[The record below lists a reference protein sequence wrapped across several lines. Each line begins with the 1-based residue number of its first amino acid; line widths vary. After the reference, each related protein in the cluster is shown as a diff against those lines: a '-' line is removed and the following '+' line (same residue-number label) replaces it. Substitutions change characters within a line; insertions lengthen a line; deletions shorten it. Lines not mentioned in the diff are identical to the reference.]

1 MLNKGDKIGGYT
13 LIKKVGSG
21 GFGDVWKAE
30 KRTALDVNYFAL
42 KFFRPKDERIDFEK
56 ITKELAVW
64 KQLRGLPHIIS
75 VIELDRFDDYIY
87 IVSDFADGGS
97 LDNWIKDNDGKASS
111 EAEATKIALE
121 ILTGLENLH
130 EKGFVHR
137 DIKPDNILIMNG
149 KHCLADFGVSREIK
163 THSKATGTAGTYE
176 YMPPEAFGKN
186 PSVPPQTDI
195 WAVGVI
201 LQQLLTGEL
210 PFSEEMPALMFSILQ
225 EPPEEMPENISEG
238 LREIVKTALQKDRE
252 KRFQTSREMR
262 EALRNPKQFLAAKA
276 KKEKDSGTIVDE
288 DFDKDR
294 EIEAEKQRQ
303 REAEEKRRQQEI
315 IDQEREKLFREME
328 AEKERQRLED
338 ANVTTPEPE
347 KSATKGD
354 SDSDSA
360 DSLNSEVEEKQN
372 SFAALFN
379 LENKHLSIAI
389 PISMW
394 GLVGVI
400 TGVIASRFFTDSVF
414 KGNSDLDLYRNL
426 LFVGFTFGIALYLF
440 GEFTAS
446 QSIRTKGR
454 FFTSVFLTVANTI
467 GCLASFWITL
477 SAFSDF
483 GLISVFLFGLI
494 WGIFFV
500 AVELLCWHIKLN
512 KLVYAIS
519 IIIIAGASSL
529 VGFGLAALLEPK
541 MNNLNVWLFWRI
553 VSGQTLALL
562 GHAIIFALIGKRE
575 LRDESANDADGSK
588 SEPTAFRPP
597 NEKNAIGAIGGIGG
611 VLLILIFVALITNS
625 SSVISN
631 SNSNVNTQS
640 NRAVNN
646 KSANRPPANMG
657 NTPSNVPST
666 NMGTPIT
673 NTATNSGD
681 VSLASCKVGDTGT
694 ITGGNLRSSPYFYD
708 DDNILSTWDP
718 GGKAEILSIT
728 KGQASRKKGTEVW
741 YKVKIKYANCP
752 PDSNPESGCAERN
765 EGYMNADLVYC
776 N

>member
-30 KRTALDVNYFAL
+30 KRTVLDVNYFAL

-294 EIEAEKQRQ
+294 EIEAEKQR
-303 REAEEKRRQQEI
+303 REEQSRIERETEEKRKQQEI
-315 IDQEREKLFREME
+315 AEQEREKLLREME
-328 AEKERQRLED
+328 VEKERQRLKD
-338 ANVTTPEPE
+338 ADAVRQEPE
-347 KSATKGD
+347 KPSVASN
-354 SDSDSA
+354 SDSPETS
-360 DSLNSEVEEKQN
+360 NSDILEKQN
-372 SFAALFN
+372 NVIALFN
-379 LENKHLSIAI
+379 LGNKQLSVVI

-394 GLVGVI
+394 VLVGI
-400 TGVIASRFFTDSVF
+400 ISGIISSRFLTDSDF
-414 KGNSDLDLYRNL
+414 KGNSNLLINL
-426 LFVGFTFGIALYLF
+426 LFIGFTFGLALYLF
-440 GEFTAS
+440 GEFS
-446 QSIRTKGR
+446 DFRSIRIKGK
-454 FFTSVFLTVANTI
+454 FFTSVFLTLANAI
-467 GCLASFWITL
+467 GCFAAFHL
-477 SAFSDF
+477 STYTEFISPLVF
-483 GLISVFLFGLI
+483 GII
-494 WGIFFV
+494 WGTFFV
-500 AVELLCWHIKLN
+500 AVELLCWRIKLN
-512 KLVYAIS
+512 KLIYAIS
-519 IIIIAGASSL
+519 IIIFAGISSWGAL
-529 VGFGLAALLEPK
+529 GLAFVIQHSAPNTLD
-541 MNNLNVWLFWRI
+541 VWLFWRI
-553 VSGQTLALL
+553 VLGQTLALL
-562 GHAIIFALIGKRE
+562 GHAIIFALIKKRE
-575 LRDESANDADGSK
+575 LRDEFGNAADGSK